1 MDKYLDV
8 IFPERLTEKNAV
20 WGYFSG
26 HQAIV
31 EAILA
36 IFFDPLAITDF

>member
-36 IFFDPLAITDF
+36 IFFDPLAMTDC